1 MEVRSLLTEFYPEA
15 DRVILVCDNYNTH
28 TIGALFKT
36 FAPEEASALIKRLE
50 IHHTPKTRELAQY
63 LGN

>member
-1 MEVRSLLTEFYPEA
+1 VEKGKNQREKKKEDWAMEIRSLLTDFYPEA

-36 FAPEEASALIKRLE
+36 L
-50 IHHTPKTRELAQY
+50 LAQHR
-63 LGN
+63 